1 MASISGDVAGDDRNN
16 SGVMGLLFSGAP
28 SSRRPAEKIAAE
40 TAALP
45 GCFRKIS
52 GEKAN
57 GEAK

>member
-1 MASISGDVAGDDRNN
+1 
-16 SGVMGLLFSGAP
+16 MGLLFSGAP
-28 SSRRPAEKIAAE
+28 ASRRLAEKIAAE
-40 TAALP
+40 TAALT